1 MSQSYVKECI
11 FCKAKIQMS
20 DKSGKWLPYN
30 QDGSQHDCKKS
41 VPNNGN
47 GNDISVQV
55 LLKKL
60 SSIGIEINLEKFRN
74 TVNGNG
80 K

>member
-1 MSQSYVKECI
+1 
-11 FCKAKIQMS
+11 MS
-20 DKSGKWLPYN
+20 DEMGKWLPFN
-30 QDGSQHDCKKS
+30 QDGSVHECKPKNVKNS

-47 GNDISVQV
+47 GNDISVDV

-60 SSIGIEINLEKFRN
+60 ESIGVKIDLSKLRN